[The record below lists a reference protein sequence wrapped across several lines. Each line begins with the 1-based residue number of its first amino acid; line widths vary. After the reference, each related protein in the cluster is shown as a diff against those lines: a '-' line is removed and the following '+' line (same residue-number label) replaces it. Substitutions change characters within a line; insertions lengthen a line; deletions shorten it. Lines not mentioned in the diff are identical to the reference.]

1 MSLRILL
8 ADDHPMVR
16 EGLRAILER
25 EGMKVVA
32 EASNGHQAVQLAE
45 KFHPDVAILD
55 LSMPLLNGISAAREI
70 SRVAPA
76 TRTIML
82 TMHTEK
88 HFIIEGLRAGTC
100 GFVMKSNSAEELVH
114 AVREAAQ
121 GRNYFSPEVANAA
134 VEACRS
140 NGEMPLDPLTPRERQ
155 VLQLIAE
162 SKTSKEIAA
171 LLDISVKTVETYRSR
186 IMEKLEIHEI
196 AGVVRYAV
204 RHGIVQI

>member
-32 EASNGHQAVQLAE
+32 EASNGHQAIQLTE

-55 LSMPLLNGISAAREI
+55 LSMPLLNGIEAAREI
-70 SRVAPA
+70 ARLAP
-76 TRTIML
+76 TTKTIML
-82 TMHTEK
+82 TMHTERP
-88 HFIIEGLRAGTC
+88 FIVEGLRAGTC
-100 GFVMKSNSAEELVH
+100 GFVMKSNSSEELVH
-114 AVREAAQ
+114 AIRETAQ
-121 GRNYFSPEVANAA
+121 GRTYFSPEVARAA
-134 VEACRS
+134 VEACRT
-140 NGEMPLDPLTPRERQ
+140 NGEIPVDPLTHRERQ

-204 RHGIVQI
+204 RHGIVKP